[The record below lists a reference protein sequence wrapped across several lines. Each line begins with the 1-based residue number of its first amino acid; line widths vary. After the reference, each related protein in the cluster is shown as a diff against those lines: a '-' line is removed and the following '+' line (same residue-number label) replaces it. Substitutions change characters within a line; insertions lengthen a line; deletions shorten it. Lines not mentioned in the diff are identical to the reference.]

1 MLLRVKALICSCEVS
16 DGFCRAKGCV
26 VEMSDRPERE
36 RLAENAVI
44 KVMRSAVQKNKK
56 QKSILIVE
64 AYEFVAS
71 IQTLIGKPIPY
82 DDYIRNG
89 KNNPEG
95 DNLIPTQRP
104 APMGNKVESRQQRSF
119 SECS

>member
-1 MLLRVKALICSCEVS
+1 MALICSCEVS

-104 APMGNKVESRQQRSF
+104 AQMGNKVESRQQRSF